1 MKKNERPKPL
11 TGNQSDIE
19 VLAPNEAD
27 RLRESKGMK
36 LLDQV
41 VQQSLAEAL
50 AGRDQ
55 FVLEP
60 FFRSRRKPTKSV
72 DSKRFRSASP
82 GRVFMRSTAV
92 FFATSRNYPTPRA
105 ECVRSAIP
113 WFYSGSGHTPRD
125 ACARSRADE
134 TNLAPRGPPGNA
146 CRRCPS
152 LPVGIDLKPGP
163 LLVSS
168 AAQSAPK
175 TLPHAAAPVARHI
188 IPGVDDLRT
197 PQFGRPGISPAQSC
211 TGFLVRNCSEPPVA

>member
-60 FFRSRRKPTKSV
+60 FFRSRQEAYEIRRLQTVPERQSWAGV
-72 DSKRFRSASP
+72 YEEHGCLCPA
-82 GRVFMRSTAV
+82 
-92 FFATSRNYPTPRA
+92 SRNYPTPRA

-113 WFYSGSGHTPRD
+113 WFYSGSG
-125 ACARSRADE
+125 
-134 TNLAPRGPPGNA
+134 
-146 CRRCPS
+146 
-152 LPVGIDLKPGP
+152 
-163 LLVSS
+163 
-168 AAQSAPK
+168 
-175 TLPHAAAPVARHI
+175 
-188 IPGVDDLRT
+188 
-197 PQFGRPGISPAQSC
+197 
-211 TGFLVRNCSEPPVA
+211 

>member
-60 FFRSRRKPTKSV
+60 FFRSRQEAYEIRRLQTVPERQSWAGVYEEHGCLFCHKS
-72 DSKRFRSASP
+72 
-82 GRVFMRSTAV
+82 
-92 FFATSRNYPTPRA
+92 
-105 ECVRSAIP
+105 E
-113 WFYSGSGHTPRD
+113 
-125 ACARSRADE
+125 
-134 TNLAPRGPPGNA
+134 
-146 CRRCPS
+146 
-152 LPVGIDLKPGP
+152 
-163 LLVSS
+163 
-168 AAQSAPK
+168 
-175 TLPHAAAPVARHI
+175 LPHAAC
-188 IPGVDDLRT
+188 GM
-197 PQFGRPGISPAQSC
+197 C
-211 TGFLVRNCSEPPVA
+211 TKCYPMVLQWKRSYTERRMREIKSR